1 MPTIV
6 QIVKTQT
13 TMKKLILIA
22 FAIFGSL
29 CGYSQMIEYPK
40 NQISVFYSEDMSLYS
55 ALLEFW
61 GLGIQGLLNND
72 GDEKKGD
79 GEERLKYTDFSG
91 TYNVEYLRNFIKPWM
106 SMGVQLGYEENRS
119 KHWINRY
126 DSPSQPNDHWTVKE
140 QTPYIMAAI
149 RFEYLR
155 CNWVGIYSKV
165 GVGARFIITDSKYD
179 TGKTDDDFDWISCF
193 VGATGIEVGPKF
205 VRFFGE
211 LGIGAQGFAS
221 IGIRSRF

>member
-1 MPTIV
+1 
-6 QIVKTQT
+6 
-13 TMKKLILIA
+13 MKRLTLLA
-22 FAIFGSL
+22 LALVGSL

-40 NQISVFYSEDMSLYS
+40 NQVSAFYCEGKSLYS

-91 TYNVEYLRNFIKPWM
+91 TYNVEYLHNFFKPWM
-106 SMGVQLGYEENRS
+106 SIGTQLGYEEIHS
-119 KHWINRY
+119 KHWLKRSY
-126 DSPSQPNDHWTVKE
+126 SPSQPNDLWTEKE
-140 QTPYIMAAI
+140 RTLYIMCVAQ
-149 RFEYLR
+149 FDLLR
-155 CNWVGIYSKV
+155 YNWVGLYTKV
-165 GVGARFIITDSKYD
+165 GEGVRLIFTDLKYN
-179 TGKTDDDFDWISCF
+179 TGKTDDDFGLIPCF
-193 VGATGIEVGPKF
+193 VVATGLEVGPKF

-221 IGIRSRF
+221 VGLRARF

>member
-1 MPTIV
+1 
-6 QIVKTQT
+6 
-13 TMKKLILIA
+13 MKRLTLLA
-22 FAIFGSL
+22 LALVGSL
-29 CGYSQMIEYPK
+29 CGYSQMIDYPK
-40 NQISVFYSEDMSLYS
+40 NQISVFYCDGMSLY
-55 ALLEFW
+55 L
-61 GLGIQGLLNND
+61 GLLNFWGSGPTND
-72 GDEKKGD
+72 GKKGD
-79 GEERLKYTDFSG
+79 GETRLKYTDFSG

-155 CNWVGIYSKV
+155 CNWVGMYSKV

-179 TGKTDDDFDWISCF
+179 TGKTDDDFDWIPCF

-211 LGIGAQGFAS
+211 LGIGAQGFAA

>member
-1 MPTIV
+1 
-6 QIVKTQT
+6 
-13 TMKKLILIA
+13 MKKLILIA

-91 TYNVEYLRNFIKPWM
+91 TYNVEYLHNFFKPWM
-106 SMGVQLGYEENRS
+106 SIGTQLGYEEIHS
-119 KHWINRY
+119 KHWLKRSY
-126 DSPSQPNDHWTVKE
+126 SPSQPNDKWIVK
-140 QTPYIMAAI
+140 QRTPYIMTTFQFDLLRRNWI
-149 RFEYLR
+149 GGYMRFGGGLR
-155 CNWVGIYSKV
+155 LI
-165 GVGARFIITDSKYD
+165 FINKKYD
-179 TGKTDDDFDWISCF
+179 SGKNDNTFYLVPCF
-193 VGATGIEVGPKF
+193 VEVVGFEIGPKIVRAFSEVG
-205 VRFFGE
+205 
-211 LGIGAQGFAS
+211 LGAQGSVSVGLRA
-221 IGIRSRF
+221 RF

>member
-1 MPTIV
+1 
-6 QIVKTQT
+6 
-13 TMKKLILIA
+13 MKRLTLLA
-22 FAIFGSL
+22 LALVGSL

-40 NQISVFYSEDMSLYS
+40 NQVSAFYCNGKSLYS
-55 ALLEFW
+55 GSRNFW
-61 GLGIQGLLNND
+61 GSGPTND
-72 GDEKKGD
+72 GEKGD
-79 GEERLKYTDFSG
+79 GETRLKYTDFSG

-126 DSPSQPNDHWTVKE
+126 NSPSQPNDHWTVKE

-149 RFEYLR
+149 RFEYVR
-155 CNWVGIYSKV
+155 CNWVGMYSKV

-221 IGIRSRF
+221 IGIRGRF